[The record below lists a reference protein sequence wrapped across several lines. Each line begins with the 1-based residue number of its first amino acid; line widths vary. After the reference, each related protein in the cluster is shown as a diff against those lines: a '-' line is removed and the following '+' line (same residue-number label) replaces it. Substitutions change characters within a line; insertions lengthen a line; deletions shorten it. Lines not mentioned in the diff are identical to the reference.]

1 MLKIIKKDKWYLSV
15 YKDVLNAQIDP
26 NYHFLKY
33 GYLEGRYLNFRQL
46 VSVNR
51 YTIIKKIFYFLFE
64 LLFLQLYL
72 NYIENKLTRIQKN
85 IIKKVIAYENRVLF
99 NYIDARQVT
108 KILIVPWFKGGT
120 ETAVRLYAEKLS
132 AKEKILVFR
141 KVNNFDLRNSS
152 PYLVQT
158 WDLGI
163 VSHENMSVFPH
174 EFISKLINTLK
185 EVHLHHF
192 YGLEN
197 TIEFL
202 FDKKEIKKIFF
213 AHDYYAIS
221 NNWALF
227 HNSNPKQSDGEDP
240 YLLDSG
246 LWTESKRVSKL
257 MLMDKVL
264 VPSLNCLNLFNE
276 FTNNLN
282 IDFFYHPEGQ
292 VENIPVRQKIE
303 NKKDNKNI
311 LILGNI
317 GAYKGEVVIKKIV
330 KYCYERNLN
339 FRFLHLGDPLHLQ
352 YENYIPLGNYNIDK
366 LGEICE
372 SYEFD
377 FAWLPFQSPETY
389 SFTLSEIFRLRLP
402 LISTEIG
409 AIPERCHSRKNT
421 ILLKINPDI
430 DEILVAFSQVNRPD
444 CKFEMN
450 LPNENIAN
458 LLFTKRLRN
467 INSLI

>member
-1 MLKIIKKDKWYLSV
+1 MRKLINRNRWYLSV

-33 GYLEGRYLNFRQL
+33 GDLEGRYLNFQQL
-46 VSVNR
+46 ISVNNN
-51 YTIIKKIFYFLFE
+51 TIVKKSFYFIFE
-64 LLFLQLYL
+64 LLFLQVYL
-72 NYIENKLTRIQKN
+72 NYIKNRLTRIQKN
-85 IIKKVIAYENRVLF
+85 IIKKIIAHENRVLI
-99 NYIDARQVT
+99 NDIGARQVT
-108 KILIVPWFKGGT
+108 KILIVPWFKGGV

-152 PYLVQT
+152 PYIVQT
-158 WDLGI
+158 WDLGLMI
-163 VSHENMSVFPH
+163 HENMSIFPH
-174 EFISKLINTLK
+174 EFISELITTLK

-202 FDKKEIKKIFF
+202 LNERGVKKIFY

-221 NNWALF
+221 NNWAF
-227 HNSNPKQSDGEDP
+227 FQNSNPKQSDGEDP

-246 LWTESKRVSKL
+246 LWTESERMGKL

-264 VPSLNCLNLFNE
+264 VPSLNCLKLFNE
-276 FTNNLN
+276 YTNSLN
-282 IDFFYHPEGQ
+282 IEFFYHPEGQ
-292 VENIPVRQKIE
+292 VENIPVLQNIK
-303 NKKDNKNI
+303 NKKDDKNI

-317 GAYKGEVVIKKIV
+317 GAYKGEVVIKEII
-330 KYCYERNLN
+330 KYCLEKNLN
-339 FRFLHLGDPLHLQ
+339 FRFFHLGDPLHLQ
-352 YENYIPLGNYNIDK
+352 YKNYISLGNYNMDK
-366 LGEICE
+366 LDEICA

-377 FAWLPFQSPETY
+377 LAWLPFQSPETY
-389 SFTLSEIFRLRLP
+389 SFTLSEIFKLRLP

-409 AIPERCHSRKNT
+409 AISERCHSRENT
-421 ILLKINPDI
+421 ILLKINADI
-430 DEILVAFSQVNRPD
+430 EEILVAFSQVNSPD
-444 CKFEMN
+444 CKFEIN
-450 LPNENIAN
+450 LLNDDIEN

-467 INSLI
+467 VN